1 MRVLFR
7 FGHGHSALSQT
18 TRVCVGFLSI
28 GAEVFATHR
37 ERESL
42 INIYTTRVYDIDLRV
57 FGAECFVT

>member
-7 FGHGHSALSQT
+7 FGHGHSALSRT

-28 GAEVFATHR
+28 AAEVF

-57 FGAECFVT
+57 FGTECFVT